1 MIKQEFFFFV
11 NYHKGFFYYN
21 VVCQNVL
28 WSIKEQMDIFPQ
40 QPRFES
46 RLAEVGDKCLQNTFF
61 SILNCFLRCKIK
73 ELFVFNKWIGG
84 SVGRVV
90 RIDVL
95 GSSSE

>member
-11 NYHKGFFYYN
+11 YYHKGFFYYN

-61 SILNCFLRCKIK
+61 SILFFKM
-73 ELFVFNKWIGG
+73 
-84 SVGRVV
+84 
-90 RIDVL
+90 
-95 GSSSE
+95 